1 MAKTAIVTGASSG
14 IGKWIVNLVNA
25 SIECFTDA
33 PSSSG
38 RATAISLVQKGWNVS
53 IVARRREE
61 LEITAGRCGGDRY
74 PFSAKLRIC
83 VGDVTDEA
91 FVKYVFED
99 AVKIFGE

>member
-1 MAKTAIVTGASSG
+1 MFYLHRDLIT
-14 IGKWIVNLVNA
+14 
-25 SIECFTDA
+25 
-33 PSSSG
+33 G
-38 RATAISLVQKGWNVS
+38 RATAIALVQKGWNVS

-61 LEITAGRCGGDRY
+61 LEITASRCGGDRY

-99 AVKIFGE
+99 AVKIFGRLNLFCHDGKADT